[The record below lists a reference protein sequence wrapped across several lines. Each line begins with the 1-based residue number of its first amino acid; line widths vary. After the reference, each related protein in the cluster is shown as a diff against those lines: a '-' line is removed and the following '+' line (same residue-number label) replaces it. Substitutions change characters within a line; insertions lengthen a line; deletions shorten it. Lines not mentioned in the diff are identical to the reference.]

1 MRRLAAWSSLVRGMR
16 VWDSIASQ
24 KRPLRVYETPFIAD
38 VRLIAEAAQR
48 RGGASLYIARDDRY
62 AHMAA
67 AAARFFAP
75 VINVVILPAWDCLPY
90 DRVSPSPGIAAQRC
104 ASLARLA
111 ARSADPLLVVTT
123 AASLVQRV
131 PPRTHMG
138 AAAFVARVGEAVPQA
153 RVRSYLDMNGY
164 SRASTVRERGE
175 YAIRGGIVDIFPAG
189 LPEPVRL
196 DFFGDELEA
205 AKFFD
210 PETQRSTVEV
220 REVVL
225 APVSEIDFSDGALSL
240 LRRNFLAAFGS
251 PGGDPTYE
259 AARERI
265 RRQGVEQWLP
275 LFYEGLETLFDYL
288 GPDALIGMDTGAA
301 QAASD
306 RLAQAAEYHEVRK
319 ASSAAGGVVQHVLP
333 PEALYLTPRELGEG
347 LSSRATISFTP
358 MNAPEQSAGQIEG
371 LNGRAKPGRSFV
383 LERADPSSNLFD
395 AVVRHIRERQAA
407 GKQVIMAAWSQGS
420 ASRLAGILEDH
431 GIPDA
436 KLVDSWQHVR
446 KGQVAVAEIA
456 VETGF
461 EDDDVVIISEQDV
474 LGDKLARPRKRKS
487 SAAIIA
493 EAAALAAGDLI
504 VHVEHGVARYEGL
517 RTVTVNEAPHDC
529 LELLYAGGDKILLP
543 VENVELISRYGAEGG
558 ESALDRL
565 GGGGWQARKAR
576 AKKKIMDMADEL
588 IRLAAER
595 ELKHAPR
602 TDPADGVFREFS
614 ARFPYEE
621 TDDQL
626 SAIEDVVHDLTSGK
640 PMDRLICGDVGFGK
654 TEVAL
659 RAAFLVAMSGLQVAV
674 IAPTTLLARQHFQTF
689 VERFAGWPLKVRHLS
704 RFVSAKESAQTR
716 EEINNGEC
724 DVVIGTHALLSK
736 TIAFRRLGLIVVDE
750 EQRFGVKHK
759 ERLKEL
765 KADVHVLTLSA
776 TPIPRTLQM
785 ALTGIRDLS
794 IIATP
799 PVDRLAVRT
808 YVVEFDPVTIREAL
822 LRERYRGGQSYF
834 VAPRVADLPF
844 LERYLREQV
853 PEVKVQV
860 AHGQMTPTELEDAM
874 TAFYEGKADVLL
886 ATTIVESGLDIP
898 RANTLVVHRA
908 DMFGLAQLY
917 QLRGRVGRAK
927 LRAYAYLTT
936 PAEEQLTDG
945 AGKRL
950 KVLQSL
956 DSLGAGFMLASHDLD
971 MRGGGNL
978 LGEEQSGHIRE
989 VGVELYQQMLEEAVK
1004 ALRSGE
1010 ALEGREVA
1018 DEWSPQI
1025 DIGAAVLIPETY
1037 VEDLATRLSLYRRLA
1052 DLTSD
1057 EEREAFAAEL
1067 IDRFGPLPDETVQL
1081 LEITAV
1087 KILCKQ
1093 LGVSKVSA
1101 GPKGALLVFRPD
1113 APVDGGK
1120 LIAYVQKKPNVLKLR
1135 PDMKLVL
1142 SGTWPDAAGRMAGV
1156 RRLLR
1161 DMSALL

>member
-1 MRRLAAWSSLVRGMR
+1 MR
-16 VWDSIASQ
+16 VWDTLAGQ
-24 KRPLRVYETPFIAD
+24 KQPVRVYEAPFIAD
-38 VRLIAEAAQR
+38 VRLISEAAQK
-48 RGGASLYIARDDRY
+48 RGGASLYIARDDRH
-62 AHMAA
+62 AIMAA
-67 AAARFFAP
+67 AAVRFFAP
-75 VINVVILPAWDCLPY
+75 LLDVVHLPAWDCLPY
-90 DRVSPSPGIAAQRC
+90 DRVSPSPAIAAARC
-104 ASLARLA
+104 AALARLA
-111 ARSADPLLVVTT
+111 SRGKAPMLVVTT
-123 AASLVQRV
+123 ASSVVQRV

-138 AAAFVARVGEAVPQA
+138 LAAFVARVGEE
-153 RVRSYLDMNGY
+153 VRADRIRAYLDINGY
-164 SRASTVRERGE
+164 SRASTVREAGE
-175 YAIRGGIVDIFPAG
+175 YSIRGGIVDIFPAG

-205 AKFFD
+205 AKHFD
-210 PETQRSTVEV
+210 PETQRSTTELK
-220 REVVL
+220 EIVL
-225 APVSEIDFSDGALSL
+225 APVSEIDFSDDALSL
-240 LRRNFLAAFGS
+240 LRKNFLGEFGS

-275 LFYEGLETLFDYL
+275 LFYEKMETVFDYV
-288 GPDALIGMDTGAA
+288 GADALIGLDL
-301 QAASD
+301 ASAEATSE
-306 RLAQAAEYHEVRK
+306 RLAQADDYYEARK
-319 ASSAAGGVVQHVLP
+319 QAATASGTIQHVLKP
-333 PEALYLTPRELGEG
+333 DRLYLTPKELSEA
-347 LSSRATISFTP
+347 LTARATVTFSSQ
-358 MNAPEQSAGQIEG
+358 NAPEKANA
-371 LNGRAKPGRSFV
+371 LFGRAKPGRSFAA
-383 LERADPSSNLFD
+383 ERANPDANLFD
-395 AVVRHIRERQAA
+395 AVVRHVRERQAA
-407 GKQVIMAAWSQGS
+407 NKKVIVAAWSPGS
-420 ASRLAGILEDH
+420 ASRLVGILEDH
-431 GIPDA
+431 GIPNA
-436 KLVDSWQHVR
+436 RPVRSWPEVV

-456 VETGF
+456 VEAGF
-461 EDDDVVIISEQDV
+461 EDDDLVIISEQDM

-487 SAAIIA
+487 SAAVIA
-493 EAAALAAGDLI
+493 EAAALSQGDLI
-504 VHVEHGVARYEGL
+504 VHVEHGVGRYEGL
-517 RTVTVNEAPHDC
+517 KTVTVNMAPHDC
-529 LELLYAGGDKILLP
+529 LELIYAGGDKILLP
-543 VENVELISRYGAEGG
+543 VENVELISRYGAESG
-558 ESALDRL
+558 ENALDKL
-565 GGGGWQARKAR
+565 GGAGWQTRKAR

-595 ELKHAPR
+595 ELKTAPK
-602 TDPADGVFREFS
+602 ADGAEGIFREFA

-626 SAIEDVVHDLTSGK
+626 SAIEDVIKDLTSGK

-659 RAAFLVAMSGLQVAV
+659 RAAFLIAMSGMQVAV

-689 VERFAGWPLKVRHLS
+689 TERFSGWPIKVRHLS
-704 RFVSAKESAQTR
+704 RFVTAKEASATKDA
-716 EEINNGEC
+716 INSGEC
-724 DVVIGTHALLSK
+724 DVVVGTHALLGK
-736 TIAFRRLGLIVVDE
+736 GIDFKRLGMIVVDE

-822 LRERYRGGQSYF
+822 LRERFRGGQSYF

-853 PEVKVQV
+853 PEVSFLT
-860 AHGQMTPTELEDAM
+860 AHGQMSATDLEDRM
-874 TAFYEGKADVLL
+874 VAFYEGNADVLL
-886 ATTIVESGLDIP
+886 STTIVESGIDIP
-898 RANTLVVHRA
+898 RANTLIIHRA

-936 PAEEQLTDG
+936 PDDEKLTEG
-945 AGKRL
+945 ADKRL

-978 LGEEQSGHIRE
+978 LGDEQSGHVRE
-989 VGVELYQQMLEEAVK
+989 VGVELYQQMLEDAVK

-1010 ALEGREVA
+1010 SLDTHEVA

-1025 DIGAAVLIPETY
+1025 DIGAAVLIPEGY
-1037 VEDLATRLSLYRRLA
+1037 VEDLSTRLSLYRRLA
-1052 DLTSD
+1052 DLQTD
-1057 EEREAFAAEL
+1057 AEREAFAAEL
-1067 IDRFGPLPDETVQL
+1067 IDRFGPLPDETKQL

-1087 KILCKQ
+1087 KILCKK
-1093 LGVSKVSA
+1093 LGVAKVSA
-1101 GPKGALLVFRPD
+1101 GPKGALLAFRD
-1113 APVDGGK
+1113 NAPLDGAK
-1120 LIAYVQKKPNVLKLR
+1120 LIAYVQKQPNRLKLR

-1142 SGTWPDAAGRMAGV
+1142 SGAWVDAPARLAGV
-1156 RRLLR
+1156 KSLLR
-1161 DMSALL
+1161 DMSGLL

>member
-1 MRRLAAWSSLVRGMR
+1 MR
-16 VWDSIASQ
+16 VWDALAQQ
-24 KRPLRVYETPFIAD
+24 KTPVRVYETPFIAD
-38 VRLIAEAAQR
+38 VRLIAEAAQK
-48 RGGASLYIARDDRY
+48 RGGVAFYIARDDRH
-62 AHMAA
+62 ALMAY

-75 VINVVILPAWDCLPY
+75 LLDVVNLPAWDCLPY
-90 DRVSPSPGIAAQRC
+90 DRVSPSPAVAAARC
-104 ASLARLA
+104 AALARLA
-111 ARSADPLLVVTT
+111 SRTAKSGPMLVVTT
-123 AASLVQRV
+123 ASSAVQRV
-131 PPRTHMG
+131 PPRSHMG
-138 AAAFVARVGEAVPQA
+138 VAAFVARVGETVAPDK
-153 RVRSYLDMNGY
+153 VRGYLDINGY
-164 SRASTVRERGE
+164 SRASTVREPGE
-175 YAIRGGIVDIFPAG
+175 YSMRGGIVDIFPAG

-205 AKFFD
+205 AKYFD
-210 PETQRSTVEV
+210 PETQRSTLDLKEI
-220 REVVL
+220 VL
-225 APVSEIDFSDGALSL
+225 APVSEVDFSDDALNL
-240 LRRNFLAAFGS
+240 LRRNFLSELGS

-275 LFYEGLETLFDYL
+275 LFYQKLETLFDYI
-288 GPDALIGMDTGAA
+288 GPDALVGIDPSAAEAAAERIA
-301 QAASD
+301 QADDYFEARKSAGVAS
-306 RLAQAAEYHEVRK
+306 
-319 ASSAAGGVVQHVLP
+319 GTVQHVLP
-333 PEALYLTPRELGEG
+333 PDKLYLTPKELGES
-347 LSSRATISFTP
+347 LTSRATATFTTQ
-358 MNAPEQSAGQIEG
+358 NAPEKSDG
-371 LNGRAKPGRSFV
+371 LFGRARLGRSFV
-383 LERADPSSNLFD
+383 LERADPNANLFD
-395 AVVRHIRERQAA
+395 AVVRHVRERQAA
-407 GKQVIMAAWSQGS
+407 NKKIIIAAWSAGS
-420 ASRLAGILEDH
+420 ASRLVGILEDH
-431 GIPDA
+431 GIPNA
-436 KLVDSWQHVR
+436 KPVRSWPEVV

-461 EDDDVVIISEQDV
+461 EDDDLVIISEQDM

-487 SAAIIA
+487 SAAVIA
-493 EAAALAAGDLI
+493 EAAALSMGDLI
-504 VHVEHGVARYEGL
+504 VHVEHGVGRYEGL
-517 RTVTVNEAPHDC
+517 KTVTVNMAPHDC
-529 LELLYAGGDKILLP
+529 LELIYAGGDKILLP
-543 VENVELISRYGAEGG
+543 VENVELISRYGSEGG
-558 ESALDRL
+558 ENALDKL

-595 ELKHAPR
+595 ELKTAWK
-602 TDPADGVFREFS
+602 TDSADGVFREFA

-626 SAIEDVVHDLTSGK
+626 SAIEDVIKDLTSGK

-659 RAAFLVAMSGLQVAV
+659 RAAFLVAMSGMQVAV

-689 VERFAGWPLKVRHLS
+689 SERFAGWPIKVRHLS
-704 RFVSAKESAQTR
+704 RFVTSKEAAETKDL
-716 EEINNGEC
+716 INSGGC
-724 DVVIGTHALLSK
+724 DVVIGTHALLGK
-736 TIAFRRLGLIVVDE
+736 GIDFKRLGMIVVDE

-808 YVVEFDPVTIREAL
+808 YVVEFDPVTVREAL
-822 LRERYRGGQSYF
+822 LRERFRGGQSYF

-853 PEVKVQV
+853 PEVSFLT
-860 AHGQMTPTELEDAM
+860 AHGQMSATELEDRM
-874 TAFYEGKADVLL
+874 VSFYDGKADVLL
-886 ATTIVESGLDIP
+886 STTIVESGIDIP
-898 RANTLVVHRA
+898 RANTLIIHRA

-936 PAEEQLTDG
+936 PDEEKMTEG
-945 AGKRL
+945 ADKRL

-978 LGEEQSGHIRE
+978 LGEEQTGHVRE
-989 VGVELYQQMLEEAVK
+989 VGVELYQQMLEDAVK

-1010 ALEGREVA
+1010 SLDTHVVA

-1025 DIGAAVLIPETY
+1025 DIGAAVLIPEGY
-1037 VEDLATRLSLYRRLA
+1037 VEDLSTRLSLYRRLA
-1052 DLTSD
+1052 DLQTD

-1067 IDRFGPLPDETVQL
+1067 IDRFGSLPDETKQL

-1087 KILCKQ
+1087 KILCKR
-1093 LGVSKVSA
+1093 LGVAKVSA
-1101 GPKGALLVFRPD
+1101 GPKGALLAFRD
-1113 APVDGGK
+1113 NAPLDGAK
-1120 LIAYVQKKPNVLKLR
+1120 LIAYVQKQPNRLKLR

-1142 SGTWPDAAGRMAGV
+1142 SGTWPDAPGRLAGV
-1156 RRLLR
+1156 KSLLR
-1161 DMSALL
+1161 DMSGLL

>member
-1 MRRLAAWSSLVRGMR
+1 MR
-16 VWDSIASQ
+16 VWDTLAGQ
-24 KRPLRVYETPFIAD
+24 KQPVRVYEAPFIAD
-38 VRLIAEAAQR
+38 VRLMAEASQK
-48 RGGASLYIARDDRY
+48 RGGISLYVARDDRH
-62 AHMAA
+62 ALMAF

-75 VINVVILPAWDCLPY
+75 LLDVIYLPAWDCLPY
-90 DRVSPSPGIAAQRC
+90 DRVSPSPAIAAARC
-104 ASLARLA
+104 AALARMA
-111 ARSADPLLVVTT
+111 SRGKAPMLVVTT
-123 AASLVQRV
+123 ASSVVQRV

-138 AAAFVARVGEAVPQA
+138 LAAFVARVGESVQRDRIRA
-153 RVRSYLDMNGY
+153 YLDINGY
-164 SRASTVRERGE
+164 GRASTVREPGE
-175 YAIRGGIVDIFPAG
+175 YSIRGGIVDIFPAG

-205 AKFFD
+205 AKYFD
-210 PETQRSTVEV
+210 PETQRSTTELK
-220 REVVL
+220 EIVL
-225 APVSEIDFSDGALSL
+225 APVSEIDFSDDALSL
-240 LRRNFLAAFGS
+240 LRKNFLGEFGS

-275 LFYEGLETLFDYL
+275 LFYEKLETLFDYL
-288 GPDALIGMDTGAA
+288 GPEALVGIDVAA
-301 QAASD
+301 AEATSERLGQAEEYYEARKQAA
-306 RLAQAAEYHEVRK
+306 AA
-319 ASSAAGGVVQHVLP
+319 SGTIQHVLP
-333 PEALYLTPRELGEG
+333 PDRLYLTAKELGEA
-347 LSSRATISFTP
+347 LQRQATATFTSQ
-358 MNAPEQSAGQIEG
+358 NAPEAQPGKADALI
-371 LNGRAKPGRSFV
+371 GRAKPGRSFAA
-383 LERADPSSNLFD
+383 ERANPDTNLFD
-395 AVVRHIRERQAA
+395 AVVRHVRERQAA
-407 GKQVIMAAWSQGS
+407 NKKVIVAAWSPGS
-420 ASRLAGILEDH
+420 ASRLVGILEDH
-431 GIPDA
+431 GIPNA
-436 KLVDSWQHVR
+436 KPVGSWPEVV

-456 VETGF
+456 VESGF
-461 EDDDVVIISEQDV
+461 EDDDLVIISEQDM

-487 SAAIIA
+487 SAAVIA
-493 EAAALAAGDLI
+493 EAAALSSGDLI
-504 VHVEHGVARYEGL
+504 VHVEHGVGRYEGL
-517 RTVTVNEAPHDC
+517 KTVTVNMAPHDC
-529 LELLYAGGDKILLP
+529 LELIYAGGDKILLP
-543 VENVELISRYGAEGG
+543 VENVELISRYGAESG
-558 ESALDRL
+558 EGALDKL
-565 GGGGWQARKAR
+565 GGAGWQSRKAR

-595 ELKHAPR
+595 ELKTAPK
-602 TDPADGVFREFS
+602 TDSAEGIFREFA

-626 SAIEDVVHDLTSGK
+626 SAIEDVIRDLTSGK
-640 PMDRLICGDVGFGK
+640 PMDRLIVGDVGFGK

-659 RAAFLVAMSGLQVAV
+659 RAAFLVAMSGMQVAV

-689 VERFAGWPLKVRHLS
+689 SERFAGWPIKVKHLS
-704 RFVSAKESAQTR
+704 RFVTTKEANETKDQ
-716 EEINNGEC
+716 INSGEC
-724 DVVIGTHALLSK
+724 DVVVGTHALLGK
-736 TIAFRRLGLIVVDE
+736 GIDFKRLGMIVVDE

-834 VAPRVADLPF
+834 VAPKVADLPF

-853 PEVKVQV
+853 PEVSFLT
-860 AHGQMTPTELEDAM
+860 AHGQMAATELEDKM
-874 TAFYEGKADVLL
+874 SAFYDGQADVLL
-886 ATTIVESGLDIP
+886 STTIVESGIDIP
-898 RANTLVVHRA
+898 RANTLIIHRA

-936 PAEEQLTDG
+936 PDDEKLTEG
-945 AGKRL
+945 ADKRL

-978 LGEEQSGHIRE
+978 LGDEQSGHVRE
-989 VGVELYQQMLEEAVK
+989 VGVELYQQMLEDAVK

-1010 ALEGREVA
+1010 SLDTHEVA

-1025 DIGAAVLIPETY
+1025 DIGAAVLIPEGY
-1037 VEDLATRLSLYRRLA
+1037 VEDLSTRLSLYRRLA
-1052 DLTSD
+1052 DLQTD
-1057 EEREAFAAEL
+1057 QEREAFAAEL
-1067 IDRFGPLPDETVQL
+1067 IDRFGPLPDETKQL

-1087 KILCKQ
+1087 KILCKR
-1093 LGVSKVSA
+1093 LGVAKVSA
-1101 GPKGALLVFRPD
+1101 GPKGALLGFRD
-1113 APVDGGK
+1113 NAPLDGAK
-1120 LIAYVQKKPNVLKLR
+1120 LIAYVQKQPNRLKLR

-1142 SGTWPDAAGRMAGV
+1142 SGAWVDAPARLAGV
-1156 RRLLR
+1156 KSLLR
-1161 DMSALL
+1161 DMSGLL

>member
-1 MRRLAAWSSLVRGMR
+1 MR

-24 KRPLRVYETPFIAD
+24 KTPVRVYETPFIAD
-38 VRLIAEAAQR
+38 VRLIAEATQK
-48 RGGASLYIARDDRY
+48 RGGASVYVAQDDRH
-62 AHMAA
+62 AFMAA

-75 VINVVILPAWDCLPY
+75 LLEVLTLPAWDCLPY
-90 DRVSPSPGIAAQRC
+90 DRVSPSPAVAAQRC
-104 ASLARLA
+104 AALARLA
-111 ARSADPLLVVTT
+111 SRNVGSPPMLVITT
-123 AASLVQRV
+123 ATAAVQRM
-131 PPRTHMG
+131 PPRSHMG
-138 AAAFVARVGEAVPQA
+138 VAAFVARVGDSVPQE
-153 RVRSYLDMNGY
+153 RVRGYLDINGY
-164 SRASTVRERGE
+164 SRASTVREPGE
-175 YAIRGGIVDIFPAG
+175 YSMRGGIVDIFPAG
-189 LPEPVRL
+189 MPEPVRL

-205 AKFFD
+205 AKYFD
-210 PETQRSTVEV
+210 PETQISTAPI
-220 REVVL
+220 REIVL
-225 APVSEIDFSDGALSL
+225 APVSEIDFSDEALSR
-240 LRRNFLAAFGS
+240 LRKNFLSAFGS

-275 LFYEGLETLFDYL
+275 LFYDKLETLFDYV
-288 GPDALIGMDTGAA
+288 GPKALIAMDPAA
-301 QAASD
+301 TEAASE
-306 RLAQAAEYHEVRK
+306 RLAQAAEYFDVRRTS
-319 ASSAAGGVVQHVLP
+319 ASAGGITQHVLP
-333 PEALYLTPRELGEG
+333 PDRLYLTAKELGDE
-347 LSSRATISFTP
+347 LSARATVSFTTQ
-358 MNAPEQSAGQIEG
+358 NAPEQSAGQIDG
-371 LNGRAKPGRSFV
+371 LVSRAKPGRSFV
-383 LERADPSSNLFD
+383 LERADPGQNLFD
-395 AVVRHIRERQAA
+395 AVVRYIHQRQAA
-407 GKQVIMAAWSQGS
+407 GKKVIVAAWSHGS
-420 ASRLAGILEDH
+420 ASRLVGILEDH
-431 GIPDA
+431 GIPGA
-436 KLVDSWQHVR
+436 KSIGSWPEATKQ
-446 KGQVAVAEIA
+446 QVSVAEIA

-461 EDDDVVIISEQDV
+461 EDDDLVIISEQDM

-487 SAAIIA
+487 SAAVIA
-493 EAAALAAGDLI
+493 EAAALSAGDLI
-504 VHVEHGVARYEGL
+504 VHVEHGVGRYDGL
-517 RTVTVNEAPHDC
+517 KTVTVNEAPHDC
-529 LELLYAGGDKILLP
+529 LELIYAGGDKILLP
-543 VENVELISRYGAEGG
+543 VENVELISRYGAESG
-558 ESALDRL
+558 EGALDRL

-595 ELKHAPR
+595 ELKRAPK
-602 TDPADGVFREFS
+602 TDTADGVFREFS

-626 SAIEDVVHDLTSGK
+626 SAIEDVTRDLTSGK

-689 VERFAGWPLKVRHLS
+689 SERFAGWPLKVKHLS
-704 RFVSAKESAQTR
+704 RFVTAKEASQTR

-724 DVVIGTHALLSK
+724 DVVIGTHALLAK
-736 TIAFRRLGLIVVDE
+736 TIDFKRLGMIVVDE

-765 KADVHVLTLSA
+765 KSDVHVLTLSA

-853 PEVKVQV
+853 PEVKMIT

-874 TAFYEGKADVLL
+874 SAFYDGQADVLL
-886 ATTIVESGLDIP
+886 STTIVESGLDIP
-898 RANTLVVHRA
+898 RANTLIVHRA

-936 PAEEQLTDG
+936 PDEATLTDG
-945 AGKRL
+945 AAKRL

-978 LGEEQSGHIRE
+978 LGDEQSGHIRE
-989 VGVELYQQMLEEAVK
+989 VGVELYQQMLEDAVK

-1010 ALEGREVA
+1010 TLDSHEVA
-1018 DEWSPQI
+1018 DGWSPQI
-1025 DIGAAVLIPETY
+1025 DVGAAVLIPDQY
-1037 VEDLATRLSLYRRLA
+1037 VEDLSTRLALYRRLA
-1052 DLTSD
+1052 DLATD

-1067 IDRFGPLPDETVQL
+1067 IDRFGPLPDETKQL

-1087 KILCKQ
+1087 KILCKR
-1093 LGVSKVSA
+1093 LGVAKVSA
-1101 GPKGALLVFRPD
+1101 GPKGALLAFRQD
-1113 APVDGGK
+1113 APLDGGK
-1120 LIAYVQKKPNVLKLR
+1120 LIAYVQKRPNVLKLR

-1142 SGTWPDAAGRMAGV
+1142 SGTWVNAQARLSGV
-1156 RRLLR
+1156 KSLLR
-1161 DMSALL
+1161 DMSGLL